1 MKYKIRT
8 TIVMCLLI
16 LCVSGCDM
24 RQEEKTVKENP
35 ETATISIENG
45 KEEITK
51 LSYPKKQYTEFE
63 NKMGEDRSEYA
74 KPISEGNSLGHS
86 IMGKDGLVETEG
98 VYHLKSG
105 EEFERFIQ
113 IGNFLGEDLDFKLL
127 VFNNC
132 EQIEF
137 DVDGKRQSVCD
148 VYIKENEKLPIPVT
162 LSSFHKG
169 LNDIIFLIVCDSD
182 INLTSDERIDTYDFN
197 TVYLRCT
204 IYVDDE
210 SIPEFQPVDVQGEA
224 AEDITDFMLHEEK
237 EEVNK
242 IFTGKSL
249 KKNEE
254 MDYYLTVGN
263 AEEED
268 MDFALLLLEDWEQK
282 PLDGEMKKIIHMS
295 AGTQITIPLKA
306 SFKEEG
312 VHEITV
318 LKIASIYKEYDPES
332 GVEVE
337 SSTRLGMEVK

>member
-182 INLTSDERIDTYDFN
+182 INLTSDERID
-197 TVYLRCT
+197 L
-204 IYVDDE
+204 
-210 SIPEFQPVDVQGEA
+210 
-224 AEDITDFMLHEEK
+224 
-237 EEVNK
+237 
-242 IFTGKSL
+242 SL
-249 KKNEE
+249 
-254 MDYYLTVGN
+254 
-263 AEEED
+263 
-268 MDFALLLLEDWEQK
+268 
-282 PLDGEMKKIIHMS
+282 IH
-295 AGTQITIPLKA
+295 I
-306 SFKEEG
+306 
-312 VHEITV
+312 
-318 LKIASIYKEYDPES
+318 
-332 GVEVE
+332 
-337 SSTRLGMEVK
+337 